1 MKRKIVAA
9 AMLCVCLCAAH
20 MNQKTV
26 VADETETVS
35 VFYDGV
41 SIGPVEI
48 GGMTREEAKKAVEDA
63 KK

>member
-35 VFYDGV
+35 VLDRKSV
-41 SIGPVEI
+41 V
-48 GGMTREEAKKAVEDA
+48 
-63 KK
+63 